1 MSPPHR
7 FQGAG
12 WLFPTILCFGLS
24 VIYFFEWRTSRA
36 EQRGAASTFSG
47 TVNNLNNK
55 LAFES
60 TQTRALLKSID
71 ERLESLATRIETLS
85 LQEADPAEK
94 EEAVPP
100 TAPVA
105 ASPDGQSEQP
115 SPPEDLPPLP
125 EGVMP
130 VDLLGSL
137 NLSEFFA
144 DPAFNPAGT
153 QPNRVEWQRA
163 VNMVDRAKA
172 RVTTLRSDIHLLSI
186 EEMEKMREEG
196 LYVDYE
202 KGQKRHSE
210 KGLYTTGEQLPGGA
224 TRIYAFPQERY
235 PQLYEMRRE
244 IETLSEQTV
253 RRLMALAQENG

>member
-1 MSPPHR
+1 MSAAHR
-7 FQGAG
+7 IQGAG

-24 VIYFFEWRTSRA
+24 IIYFFEWRTSRA

-55 LAFES
+55 LVFES

-71 ERLESLATRIETLS
+71 ERLGGLAARMEKLS
-85 LQEADPAEK
+85 LQAADPVVN
-94 EEAVPP
+94 EAAVVATPPEPVP
-100 TAPVA
+100 A
-105 ASPDGQSEQP
+105 DGQSEQP
-115 SPPEDLPPLP
+115 APPEDLPALP
-125 EGVMP
+125 DGVMP
-130 VDLLGSL
+130 VDFLGSL

-144 DPAFNPAGT
+144 DPAFNPGGT
-153 QPNRVEWQRA
+153 QPSRVEWQRA

-202 KGQKRHSE
+202 KDQKRHSE
-210 KGLYTTGEQLPGGA
+210 KGLYTTGEQLPGGV
-224 TRIYAFPQERY
+224 TRIYAFPEERY
-235 PQLYEMRRE
+235 PQLYQMRRE
-244 IETLSEQTV
+244 IETISDQTI
-253 RRLMALAQENG
+253 RRLMALAQDNG

>member
-71 ERLESLATRIETLS
+71 ERLESLATRIERLS
-85 LQEADPAEK
+85 LQAAGVTNEAA
-94 EEAVPP
+94 
-100 TAPVA
+100 VA
-105 ASPDGQSEQP
+105 AAALEAEPADGQSEQP
-115 SPPEDLPPLP
+115 APPEELPPLP

-244 IETLSEQTV
+244 IETLSDHTI
-253 RRLMALAQENG
+253 RRLMVLAQENG